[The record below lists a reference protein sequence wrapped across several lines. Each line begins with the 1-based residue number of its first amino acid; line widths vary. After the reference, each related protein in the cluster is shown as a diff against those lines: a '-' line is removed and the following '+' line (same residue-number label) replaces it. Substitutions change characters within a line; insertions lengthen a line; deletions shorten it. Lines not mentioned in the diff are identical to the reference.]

1 MIEII
6 PAIDLIDGRCV
17 RLSQGDY
24 ERCTQYKALPEEMV
38 KMYADAG
45 IRRVHVVDLDG
56 AKAAVP
62 RNLHVLERMASLG
75 VAAIEWGGG
84 LKSDEALRDAFNAGA
99 DYAIAG
105 SIAVK
110 SPATMQRWLSAYGG
124 DRVILGAD
132 LRRGKVSVNGW
143 LEDSSL
149 TIDDVIGEFLPH
161 GLTQVICTDISKDGM
176 LSGPHTALYTDLQS
190 RYPSLIFTVSGGI
203 SSMDDIIRLNSLAL
217 PRVIVGK
224 AIYENRISLRDIES
238 FITRS

>member
-84 LKSDEALRDAFNAGA
+84 LKSDEALRDAFNAGT

-132 LRRGKVSVNGW
+132 LRQGKVSVNGW

-176 LSGPHTALYTDLQS
+176 LSGPHTELYTDLQS

>member
-84 LKSDEALRDAFNAGA
+84 LKSDEDRKMRAQFSLDVLRGVNLLFAFW
-99 DYAIAG
+99 
-105 SIAVK
+105 K
-110 SPATMQRWLSAYGG
+110 
-124 DRVILGAD
+124 
-132 LRRGKVSVNGW
+132 
-143 LEDSSL
+143 
-149 TIDDVIGEFLPH
+149 
-161 GLTQVICTDISKDGM
+161 
-176 LSGPHTALYTDLQS
+176 
-190 RYPSLIFTVSGGI
+190 
-203 SSMDDIIRLNSLAL
+203 LNL
-217 PRVIVGK
+217 
-224 AIYENRISLRDIES
+224 N
-238 FITRS
+238 

>member
-62 RNLHVLERMASLG
+62 RNLHVLERMASIG

-110 SPATMQRWLSAYGG
+110 SPSTMQRWLSAYGG

-132 LRRGKVSVNGW
+132 LRQGKVSVNGW

-176 LSGPHTALYTDLQS
+176 LSGPHTELYTDLQS

>member
-132 LRRGKVSVNGW
+132 LRQGKVSVNGW

-176 LSGPHTALYTDLQS
+176 LSGPHTELYTDLQS

-238 FITRS
+238 FITRR

>member
-132 LRRGKVSVNGW
+132 LRQGKVSVNGW

-176 LSGPHTALYTDLQS
+176 LSGPHTELYTDLQS

>member
-132 LRRGKVSVNGW
+132 LRQGKVSVNGW

-176 LSGPHTALYTDLQS
+176 LSGPHTELYTDLQS

-217 PRVIVGK
+217 QRVIVGK

>member
-132 LRRGKVSVNGW
+132 LRQGKVSVNGW

-176 LSGPHTALYTDLQS
+176 LSGPHTELYTDLQS
-190 RYPSLIFTVSGGI
+190 RYRSLIFTVSGGI